1 MRAFLWILALGVL
14 SSSFVPETCRARS
27 FSLYAHAYLDSTRS
41 PAVSVT
47 AEIPFKS
54 LVFFKKKGWYDSQY
68 EVYLAIRR
76 EDDGD
81 EDALTSVLHG
91 RAVARGYD
99 ETSLIDHRSKAT
111 RTFRLAPGKY
121 RIGASLRV
129 LKTDIVLKRSLELEV
144 PDFLAKGIGFS
155 SPVVLM
161 VPTDGPTSFSRWK
174 DFASRESTGV
184 SAPSDLSLA
193 LFERRPAVRFEIY
206 TDGSAQSPVECNVL
220 YEVRGPGGRQILYG
234 KRRVELT
241 GRSDVFVLCL
251 NVDDWEPGAYTIN
264 LRARANNPVREAST
278 SVVLNVDVTRAMLGR
293 NFDETL
299 SILSLIAT
307 DEELEG
313 LKTSTEEN
321 RAEEWSK
328 FWAARDPDPTTVAN
342 EALEEYLR
350 RVRYVMKHFSTL
362 EPGWKSDRGRV
373 YIRYGPPIRIERTSD
388 SRFQG
393 EYEIWRYP
401 SLGRVFVFYDM
412 FGLGDYRLV
421 QGDVY

>member
-1 MRAFLWILALGVL
+1 MRAFLWILAVGVL
-14 SSSFVPETCRARS
+14 SSLLVPQTCRARS

-68 EVYLAIRR
+68 EVYLSIRR

-81 EDALTSVLHG
+81 QEAQTSVMQG
-91 RAVARGYD
+91 RAVARSYA
-99 ETSLIDHRSKAT
+99 ETGMIDHRSKAT
-111 RTFRLAPGKY
+111 RTFRLTPGKY
-121 RIGASLRV
+121 RIDASLRV
-129 LKTDIVLKRSLELEV
+129 HKTDIVLNRTLELEV

-155 SPVVLM
+155 SPVLLTVS
-161 VPTDGPTSFSRWK
+161 TDGPTSFLRWR
-174 DFASRESTGV
+174 DFASHETTG
-184 SAPSDLSLA
+184 AKTPSDLSLA
-193 LFERRPAVRFEIY
+193 LFEKRPAVRFELY
-206 TDGSAQSPVECNVL
+206 TDGSEQSPVECDLL
-220 YEVRGPGGRQILYG
+220 YEVRSPDGRQILYG
-234 KRRVELT
+234 KRRVELA
-241 GRSDVFVLCL
+241 GRDDVFVLSL
-251 NVDDWEPGAYTIN
+251 NVDDWEPGAYKIN
-264 LRARANNPVREAST
+264 LRARANDPVRDAST

-293 NFDETL
+293 NFEETL

-313 LKTSTEEN
+313 LRNSTEEN

-328 FWAARDPDPTTVAN
+328 FWAARDPDPTTLAN

-350 RVRYVMKHFSTL
+350 RVRYVMKNFSTL
-362 EPGWKSDRGRV
+362 EPGWKSDRGQV
-373 YIRYGPPIRIERTSD
+373 YIRFGPPTRIERASD

-393 EYEIWRYP
+393 EYEIWRY
-401 SLGRVFVFYDM
+401 SNLGRVFVFYDM

-421 QGDVY
+421 QGDIY